1 MADPGSSEGGER
13 PVSPAP
19 EQPEVT
25 RKLIDK
31 TEALLAQQ
39 AAMMNMMMQQMRG
52 LNTGGTMDWLMD
64 EKERPTFEEVGER
77 VYTAHITFKGVFAL
91 LSDWY
96 TMIQLKASM
105 ESDVSVHG
113 GADAL
118 RAKLASIEEKVYSG
132 TDGCVGG
139 CGHEEHQQGARVL
152 PYMDEFLVLLGS
164 RIEVLRVRELASGVL
179 GAALR
184 DLHQAGMGCEGK
196 AHTGG
201 AKQHL
206 EVAKAAVSKP
216 VERRRKIWWS
226 PTRAKVHT
234 DSSLFAWGGLLN
246 VKACGEEILAG
257 RAPQG
262 ATLDSKTVGNY
273 RPKVQAFMKFCMAEG
288 RQWLPALE
296 ATVQAVDDAGEE
308 QTVRTWLPARPDTG
322 VSMLRTHIS
331 ITGDTVSAVLHKE
344 KGGRRVHL
352 KQRLTIPAAGVQGL
366 VRLLLHWEQVR
377 DASWVQRPAAGSKEQ
392 GSY

>member
-1 MADPGSSEGGER
+1 
-13 PVSPAP
+13 
-19 EQPEVT
+19 
-25 RKLIDK
+25 
-31 TEALLAQQ
+31 
-39 AAMMNMMMQQMRG
+39 
-52 LNTGGTMDWLMD
+52 MDWLMD

-132 TDGCVGG
+132 TDGLVTDSVLTKWLKEFRHSESESCD
-139 CGHEEHQQGARVL
+139 EHTRQGQHQDVL
-152 PYMDEFLVLLGS
+152 EDAGTRSTSRGQGS
-164 RIEVLRVRELASGVL
+164 LTELAV
-179 GAALR
+179 
-184 DLHQAGMGCEGK
+184 QM
-196 AHTGG
+196 
-201 AKQHL
+201 
-206 EVAKAAVSKP
+206 
-216 VERRRKIWWS
+216 
-226 PTRAKVHT
+226 
-234 DSSLFAWGGLLN
+234 
-246 VKACGEEILAG
+246 
-257 RAPQG
+257 QG

-308 QTVRTWLPARPDTG
+308 QTVRTWLPA
-322 VSMLRTHIS
+322 RTHIS